1 VEICLIFVIRIQYM
15 LFHIPTMI
23 YIIIG
28 GLHSYYVAKKND
40 QSITLK
46 AVSFHVAW
54 TALIESV
61 SSMGY
66 INLGWIVFIT
76 PFIGLGFFIAY
87 IMRLIN
93 PMLKES
99 LDDEVNAVQDDA
111 PDDAA
116 AVAPAAAVA
125 HAPAAAADP

>member
-1 VEICLIFVIRIQYM
+1 M

-28 GLHSYYVAKKND
+28 GLHSYYIAKKND
-40 QSITLK
+40 HSITLK
-46 AVSFHVAW
+46 AVSFHVGW
-54 TALIESV
+54 TALIEWV

-76 PFIGLGFFIAY
+76 PFIALAFFIAY

-93 PMLKES
+93 PMLKDS
-99 LDDEVNAVQDDA
+99 LDAHTDTAADA
-111 PDDAA
+111 DAA
-116 AVAPAAAVA
+116 APAPID
-125 HAPAAAADP
+125 AAADP

>member
-28 GLHSYYVAKKND
+28 GLHSYYIAKKNN

-54 TALIESV
+54 TALIEWV

-76 PFIGLGFFIAY
+76 PFIALGLFIAY

-93 PMLKES
+93 PMLKQS
-99 LDDEVNAVQDDA
+99 LDDQVATAPAAVA
-111 PDDAA
+111 AA
-116 AVAPAAAVA
+116 AVAAA
-125 HAPAAAADP
+125 P

>member
-1 VEICLIFVIRIQYM
+1 MIFVIGIKYM

-28 GLHSYYVAKKND
+28 GLHSYYIAKKND
-40 QSITLK
+40 HSITLK

-54 TALIESV
+54 TALIEWV

-76 PFIGLGFFIAY
+76 PFIALGFFIAY
-87 IMRLIN
+87 IMRIIN
-93 PMLKES
+93 PMLKDS
-99 LDDEVNAVQDDA
+99 LDAHTDA
-111 PDDAA
+111 DTDTDAA
-116 AVAPAAAVA
+116 DAAPAPAA
-125 HAPAAAADP
+125 DP